1 MLKLERAPATK
12 RPRVLCVDDEAYV
25 LEGLCDT
32 LRRGFDVR
40 IATGG
45 EEALGILRSDPDGF
59 AVVIS
64 DMYMPEM
71 GGSEFLCEARR
82 IAPDAVRMLLTGYA
96 DVDSA
101 IRAVNEARLF
111 RYLTKPC
118 ESDELVSACGAAAA
132 HHELKVAERELLE
145 QTVHGSVDA
154 LVEVLALANPA
165 AFGRGMRLKT
175 LAGRLACAVDL
186 DNCWEVEVAALLAH
200 IGAVTLPQTTV
211 ERLYAGVALR
221 DHELAMAERVPAVT
235 RRLLSKIPRLEGVV
249 EILDSY
255 HDSYHEPADAEDAR
269 AMPIGARVL
278 RIAIDYD
285 ELESAGSGENVAIGV
300 MRGRGVYDPRLL
312 SAFAR
317 TVGARRIA
325 PVVREVD
332 VAGLQVGMT
341 LADDVRNVGGG
352 LLVARGQPVTHQL
365 IDRLTNFSARVVR
378 EPLRVFDPETGR

>member
-1 MLKLERAPATK
+1 MLKLESPPAAK

-32 LRRGFDVR
+32 LHRGFDVR

-45 EEALGILRSDPDGF
+45 EEGLGILRSDPGGF

-64 DMYMPEM
+64 DMRMPEM
-71 GGSEFLCEARR
+71 EGSVFLREARR
-82 IAPDAVRMLLTGYA
+82 IAPDVVRMLLTGYA
-96 DVDSA
+96 DVESA

-118 ESDELVSACGAAAA
+118 ESAELLSACAAAAA

-145 QTVHGSVDA
+145 HTVRGSVDA

-186 DNCWEVEVAALLAH
+186 DNSWEVEVAALLAH
-200 IGAVTLPQTTV
+200 IGAVTLPQATV
-211 ERLYAGVALR
+211 ERLYAGVSLH

-235 RRLLSKIPRLEGVV
+235 RRLLAKIPRLEGVV
-249 EILDSY
+249 EILDNY
-255 HDSYHEPADAEDAR
+255 HGSCDAAAVDEI
-269 AMPIGARVL
+269 PIGARVL
-278 RIAIDYD
+278 RIAVDFD

-300 MRGRGVYDPRLL
+300 MRGRGVYDPQLL

-341 LADDVRNVGGG
+341 LADDVRNVSGG
-352 LLVARGQPVTHQL
+352 LLVVRGQPVTHQL
-365 IDRLTNFSARVVR
+365 IDRLTNLSARVVR
-378 EPLRVFDPETGR
+378 EPLHVFDPEPDR

>member
-1 MLKLERAPATK
+1 MLKLESAPAGK

-40 IATGG
+40 IAIGG
-45 EEALGILRSDPDGF
+45 EEGLGILRSDPSGF

-64 DMYMPEM
+64 DMRMPEM
-71 GGSEFLCEARR
+71 EGSVFLREARR
-82 IAPDAVRMLLTGYA
+82 IAPDVVRMLLTGYA

-101 IRAVNEARLF
+101 IRTVNEARLF

-118 ESDELVSACGAAAA
+118 ESGELMSACAAAAA

-145 QTVHGSVDA
+145 HTVHGSVDA

-200 IGAVTLPQTTV
+200 IGAVTLPQATV
-211 ERLYAGVALR
+211 ERLYAGVPLH

-235 RRLLSKIPRLEGVV
+235 RRLLAKIPRLEGVV

-255 HDSYHEPADAEDAR
+255 HESCAGEAAEEI
-269 AMPIGARVL
+269 PLGARVL
-278 RIAIDYD
+278 RIAVDYD

-300 MRGRGVYDPRLL
+300 MRGRGVYDPQLL

-325 PVVREVD
+325 PVVREVH
-332 VAGLQVGMT
+332 VSGLQVGMT
-341 LADDVRNVGGG
+341 LADDLRNVAGG
-352 LLVARGQPVTHQL
+352 LLVVRGQPVTYQL
-365 IDRLTNFSARVVR
+365 IERLTNFSAGMVR
-378 EPLRVFDPETGR
+378 EPLRVFDPETDRSPG

>member
-1 MLKLERAPATK
+1 MLKLESAPATK

-32 LRRGFDVR
+32 LHRGFDVR

-45 EEALGILRSDPDGF
+45 EEGLGILRSDPAGF

-64 DMYMPEM
+64 DMRMPEM
-71 GGSEFLCEARR
+71 EGSEFLREARR
-82 IAPDAVRMLLTGYA
+82 IAPDVVRMLLTGYA

-101 IRAVNEARLF
+101 VRAVNEARLF

-118 ESDELVSACGAAAA
+118 HSAELLSACAAAAA
-132 HHELKVAERELLE
+132 HHEMKVAERQLLE
-145 QTVHGSVDA
+145 HTVHGSVDA

-186 DNCWEVEVAALLAH
+186 ENCWEVEVAALLAH
-200 IGAVTLPQTTV
+200 IGAVTLPQVTV
-211 ERLYAGVALR
+211 ERLYAGVPLH

-235 RRLLSKIPRLEGVV
+235 RRLLAKIPRLEGVV

-255 HDSYHEPADAEDAR
+255 HASCGAETAEEI
-269 AMPIGARVL
+269 PIGARVL
-278 RIAIDYD
+278 RIAVDYD
-285 ELESAGSGENVAIGV
+285 QLESAGSGENVAIGV
-300 MRGRGVYDPRLL
+300 MRGRSVYDPQLL

-325 PVVREVD
+325 PVVREVN
-332 VAGLQVGMT
+332 VAALEVGMT
-341 LADDVRNVGGG
+341 LADDVRNVTGG

-378 EPLRVFDPETGR
+378 EPLRVFDPETDR

>member
-1 MLKLERAPATK
+1 MLKLESAPATK

-32 LRRGFDVR
+32 LHGGFDVR

-45 EEALGILRSDPDGF
+45 QEGLGILRSDPDGF

-64 DMYMPEM
+64 DMRMPEM
-71 GGSEFLCEARR
+71 EGSEFLREARR
-82 IAPDAVRMLLTGYA
+82 IAPDVVRMLLTGYA

-101 IRAVNEARLF
+101 IRAVNEAHLF

-118 ESDELVSACGAAAA
+118 QSAELLSACAAAAA
-132 HHELKVAERELLE
+132 HHQLKVAERELLE
-145 QTVHGSVDA
+145 HTLHGSVDA

-165 AFGRGMRLKT
+165 AFGRGTRLKT

-186 DNCWEVEVAALLAH
+186 ESCWEVEVAALLAH
-200 IGAVTLPQTTV
+200 IGAVTLPQATV
-211 ERLYAGVALR
+211 ERLYAGVTLH

-235 RRLLSKIPRLEGVV
+235 RRLLAKIPRLEGVV

-255 HDSYHEPADAEDAR
+255 QECYDADAPDAI
-269 AMPIGARVL
+269 PVGARVL
-278 RIAIDYD
+278 RIAVDYD
-285 ELESAGSGENVAIGV
+285 ALESAGSGENVAIGV
-300 MRGRGVYDPRLL
+300 MRGRGFYDPQLL

-317 TVGARRIA
+317 TVGARRIG

-332 VAGLQVGMT
+332 VAGLEVGMT
-341 LADDVRNVGGG
+341 LADDVRNISGG
-352 LLVARGQPVTHQL
+352 LLVVRGQPVTYQL
-365 IDRLTNFSARVVR
+365 IDRLTNVSARVVR
-378 EPLRVFDPETGR
+378 EPLRVLDPETTD